1 MASVSALD
9 WSASDDVEDR
19 VALKRLPPAAR
30 YAQFVHVR
38 GSSCG
43 RNPRYGSTTNFPNP
57 SGSASLSRP
66 LWTMKTPVV
75 TLSARTPISLG
86 TDAATSER
94 EEGAMRTEAR
104 MDLDLDLDLDLDY

>member
-1 MASVSALD
+1 
-9 WSASDDVEDR
+9 
-19 VALKRLPPAAR
+19 
-30 YAQFVHVR
+30 
-38 GSSCG
+38 
-43 RNPRYGSTTNFPNP
+43 
-57 SGSASLSRP
+57 
-66 LWTMKTPVV
+66 V